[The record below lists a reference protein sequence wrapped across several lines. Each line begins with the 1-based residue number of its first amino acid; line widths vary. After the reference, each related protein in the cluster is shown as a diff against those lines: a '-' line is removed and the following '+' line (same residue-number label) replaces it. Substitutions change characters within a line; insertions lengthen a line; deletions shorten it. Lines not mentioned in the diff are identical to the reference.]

1 MNYGL
6 VLAAGKSGKL
16 GSKVD
21 RAFLSL
27 GPKPVLAYTLLA
39 FEKCEDIEGIVLV
52 VRKDR
57 VDAARSLLQL
67 FGCSKVID
75 VVAGGTL
82 RSASVINGLAA
93 MPDDVKQVAIHEA
106 SRPLVTSELISET
119 LKACKRTGAASV
131 GLKVADAVMHSERGV
146 TLSDAVDIS
155 KLWML
160 QSPQSF
166 KIDVLRRALAN
177 LDPKHPLSDEASAVE
192 RLGESVRLVPG
203 SPYNIKIL
211 TSDDL
216 PLAGILLKL

>member
-6 VLAAGKSGKL
+6 IIAAGKSGKL

-27 GPKPVLAYTLLA
+27 GPKPVLAYSLLA
-39 FEKCEDIEGIVLV
+39 FEKCEDIDGVVLV
-52 VRKDR
+52 VRKER

-75 VVAGGTL
+75 VVAGGTH
-82 RSASVINGLAA
+82 RSTSVLNGLAA
-93 MPDDVKQVAIHEA
+93 LPDDAKQVTIHEA
-106 SRPLVTSELISET
+106 SRPLVTSELIAQT
-119 LKACKRTGAASV
+119 TQAVKRGGASSAA
-131 GLKVADAVMHSERGV
+131 LKVSDAMMNSDRGV
-146 TLSDAVDIS
+146 TASDSVEVS
-155 KLWML
+155 KLWAL

-166 KIDVLRRALAN
+166 KIDVLRRALEN
-177 LDPKHPLSDEASAVE
+177 LDPKQSLPDEASAVAK
-192 RLGESVRLVPG
+192 LGESVRLVPG

-211 TSDDL
+211 TADDM

>member
-6 VLAAGKSGKL
+6 IIAAGKSGKL

-27 GPKPVLAYTLLA
+27 GPKPVLAYSLLA
-39 FEKCEDIEGIVLV
+39 FEKCDDIDGVVLV
-52 VRKDR
+52 VRKER

-75 VVAGGTL
+75 VVAGGTQ
-82 RSASVINGLAA
+82 RSTSVLNGLAA
-93 MPDDVKQVAIHEA
+93 LPDDAKQVTIHEA
-106 SRPLVTSELISET
+106 SRPLVTSALIAQT
-119 LKACKRTGAASV
+119 TQAVKRGGASSAA
-131 GLKVADAVMHSERGV
+131 LKVSDSMMNSDRGV
-146 TLSDAVDIS
+146 TASDSVEVS
-155 KLWML
+155 KLWAL

-166 KIDVLRRALAN
+166 KIDVLRRALEN
-177 LDPKHPLSDEASAVE
+177 LEPKQSLPDEASAVAQ
-192 RLGESVRLVPG
+192 LGESVRLVPG

-211 TSDDL
+211 TADDM

>member
-6 VLAAGKSGKL
+6 IIAAGKSGKL

-27 GPKPVLAYTLLA
+27 GPKPVLAYSLLA
-39 FEKCEDIEGIVLV
+39 FEKCDDIDGVVLV
-52 VRKDR
+52 VRKER

-75 VVAGGTL
+75 VVAGGTQ
-82 RSASVINGLAA
+82 RSTSVLNGLAA
-93 MPDDVKQVAIHEA
+93 LPDDAKQVTIHEA
-106 SRPLVTSELISET
+106 SRPLVTSALIAQT
-119 LKACKRTGAASV
+119 TQAVKRGGASSAA
-131 GLKVADAVMHSERGV
+131 LKVSDSMMNSDRGV
-146 TLSDAVDIS
+146 TASDSVEVS
-155 KLWML
+155 KLWAL

-166 KIDVLRRALAN
+166 KIDVLRRALEN
-177 LDPKHPLSDEASAVE
+177 LDPKQSLPDEASAVAQ
-192 RLGESVRLVPG
+192 LGESVRLVPG

-211 TSDDL
+211 TADDM

>member
-6 VLAAGKSGKL
+6 IIAAGKSGKL

-27 GPKPVLAYTLLA
+27 GPKPVLAYSLLA
-39 FEKCEDIEGIVLV
+39 FEKCEDIDGIVLV
-52 VRKDR
+52 VRKER

-75 VVAGGTL
+75 VVAGGTQ
-82 RSASVINGLAA
+82 RSTSVLNGLAA
-93 MPDDVKQVAIHEA
+93 LPDDAKQVTIHEA
-106 SRPLVTSELISET
+106 SRPLVTSALIAET
-119 LKACKRTGAASV
+119 TQAVKRGGASSAA
-131 GLKVADAVMHSERGV
+131 LKVSDAMMNSDRGV
-146 TLSDAVDIS
+146 TASDSVGVS
-155 KLWML
+155 KLWAL

-166 KIDVLRRALAN
+166 KIDVLRRALEN
-177 LDPKHPLSDEASAVE
+177 LDPKESLPDEASAVAK
-192 RLGESVRLVPG
+192 LGESVRLVPG

-211 TSDDL
+211 TADDM